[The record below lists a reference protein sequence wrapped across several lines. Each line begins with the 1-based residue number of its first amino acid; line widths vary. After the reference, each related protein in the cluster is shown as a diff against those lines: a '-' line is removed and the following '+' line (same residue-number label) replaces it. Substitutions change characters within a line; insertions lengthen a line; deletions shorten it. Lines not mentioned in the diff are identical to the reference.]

1 MTAGKVFCIT
11 GIDTDIGKTIVTG
24 VVGRFLAARGLRVIT
39 QKIVQTGCRGMSED
53 ILKHRQIM
61 GCGILEEDRLGL
73 TCPYVF
79 STPCSPH
86 LAARLEGRT
95 VEPEVIAKATE
106 VLQSCY
112 DVVLLEGAG
121 GLLVPLDEE
130 MTFLDYL
137 EKKAYP
143 LILVSSPR
151 LGSINHTLS
160 AMEIVKGRGLQLCG
174 IVYNR
179 FLETDSRITEDSAE
193 IFAGYLR
200 RYGFPE
206 CLVHFGRI
214 SEKSAEQ
221 DIPDFSGLFA
231 EVCLDDRRSTNMN
244 KAKG

>member
-1 MTAGKVFCIT
+1 MTVGKVFCIT

-24 VVGRFLAARGLRVIT
+24 LIGRFLAARGLRVIT
-39 QKIVQTGCRGMSED
+39 QKIVQTGCRGISED

-106 VLQSCY
+106 ALQSCY

-137 EKKAYP
+137 EKKVYP

-160 AMEIVKGRGLQLCG
+160 AMEIVKGRGLKIRG

-179 FLETDSRITEDSAE
+179 FLETDNRIAEDSAE
-193 IFAGYLR
+193 IFAEYLR

-214 SEKSAEQ
+214 SEKSVEL

-231 EVCLDDRRSTNMN
+231 EVCLDD
-244 KAKG
+244 